1 MKSRGL
7 SLFFKSPRVRVCSP
21 TLTIQGKTYQT
32 DSWTNV
38 PPSIINQLSRQLHL
52 QKDHPISITRS
63 LIESRFPGYE
73 HHNDLYPV
81 VTVGQNFDSLGFPQD
96 HPGRSKTDTY
106 YINAST
112 VLRTHT
118 SAHQADTFR
127 HNTSNGFTIS
137 ADVYRRDAVDRS
149 HYPIFHQM
157 EGAMTW
163 DRTNLSQSQFIGLIH
178 SDIAAIPSHSLVVE
192 DPNPTTHPDRN
203 PLQPPHSQAEVE
215 AMSTHLKRSIE
226 NVVVEVFSRAAAAS
240 GSSARD
246 PLRVRW
252 IEAYFPFTSPS
263 WELEV
268 FWQDDWLEVL
278 GCGIIQ
284 QPLLDN
290 SGVPSRSGWAFGM
303 GLERIAMLLFEIP
316 DIRLFWSKDARFS
329 EQFKEGQVVRFQP
342 FSKYPAAP
350 RDVAFWLPKQGM
362 GEVVAETA
370 AGSGTAPSPA
380 GGLDVEGRSREGEEA
395 AQFHENDIM
404 EIVRNVAGD
413 SVEDVR
419 LVDEFVHPK
428 TGRKSLCYR
437 IVYRSLERTL
447 TGEETNAL
455 HEEVRGQLV
464 KKFGVELR

>member
-1 MKSRGL
+1 MALRLESG
-7 SLFFKSPRVRVCSP
+7 SAD
-21 TLTIQGKTYQT
+21 LTIEGKAYKT

-38 PPSIINQLSRQLHL
+38 PPSILIQLSRRLHL
-52 QKDHPISITRS
+52 QKDHPIATTRR
-63 LIESRFPGYE
+63 LIEGRFPGYQ

-81 VTVGQNFDSLGFPQD
+81 VTVGQNFDSLGFPSD
-96 HPGRSKTDTY
+96 HPGRSRTDTY
-106 YINAST
+106 YINKDT

-127 HNTSNGFTIS
+127 ANTSDGFTIS

-163 DRTNLSQSQFIGLIH
+163 DRTSLLSNQTLADRVW
-178 SDIAAIPSHSLVVE
+178 SDVAKIPKHNLVVD

-203 PLQPPHSQAEVE
+203 PLQPPHNAEEVE
-215 AMSTHLKRSIE
+215 AMSAHLKRSIE

-240 GSSARD
+240 GQADPTSASQE
-246 PLRVRW
+246 PLKVRW

-268 FWQDDWLEVL
+268 FWQNDWLEVL

-284 QPLLDN
+284 QPLLDAA
-290 SGVPSRSGWAFGM
+290 GVPNRSGWAFGI

-316 DIRLFWSKDARFS
+316 DIRLFWSKDQRFLG
-329 EQFKEGQVVRFQP
+329 QFKEDQVVRFQP

-350 RDVAFWLPKQGM
+350 RDVAFWLPKRAEAKGA
-362 GEVVAETA
+362 VAETA
-370 AGSGTAPSPA
+370 AGSGSAPSPA
-380 GGLDVEGRSREGEEA
+380 GGLDVEGRRKEGEEDV
-395 AQFHENDIM
+395 QFHENDIM

-413 SVEDVR
+413 SVEDVS
-419 LVDEFVHPK
+419 LVDEFTHPK

-455 HEEVRGQLV
+455 HESVRGELV
-464 KKFGVELR
+464 KRFGVELR